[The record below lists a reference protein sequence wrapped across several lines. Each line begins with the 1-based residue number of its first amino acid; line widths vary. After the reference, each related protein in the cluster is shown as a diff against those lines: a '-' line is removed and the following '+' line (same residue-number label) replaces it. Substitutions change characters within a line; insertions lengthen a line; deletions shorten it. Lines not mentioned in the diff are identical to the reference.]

1 MTDKVFT
8 TAENNTWAHT
18 LPGKMTSACVA
29 LVAPDNHVLMVK
41 ASYKNEWTFPSGV
54 VDMGESPAQAAQR
67 ELAEE
72 TGLALELSPQD
83 IVAVIYTGSD
93 GASRDRFNIAF
104 CKELPAQLPLTAL
117 AIPNDE
123 ITAAEWVP
131 FPKVAQKA
139 GGRASYHIL
148 QARLTGELQDMYN
161 EILPM
166 RRSGIFTEDA
176 ISH

>member
-1 MTDKVFT
+1 MAGTVFT

-29 LVAPDNHVLMVK
+29 LVAPGNHVLMVK

-54 VDMGESPAQAAQR
+54 VDIGES
-67 ELAEE
+67 
-72 TGLALELSPQD
+72 
-83 IVAVIYTGSD
+83 
-93 GASRDRFNIAF
+93 
-104 CKELPAQLPLTAL
+104 PAQLPLTAL

-131 FPKVAQKA
+131 FPQVAQKA

-166 RRSGIFTEDA
+166 RRSGTFTEDA

>member
-1 MTDKVFT
+1 MAGTVFT
-8 TAENNTWAHT
+8 TAENNTWAYT

-29 LVAPDNHVLMVK
+29 LVAPGNYVLMVK

-54 VDMGESPAQAAQR
+54 VDMGESPVQAAQR
-67 ELAEE
+67 D
-72 TGLALELSPQD
+72 LALELSPQD

-93 GASRDRFNIAF
+93 GTSRDRFNIAF
-104 CKELPAQLPLTAL
+104 CKELPAQLPPTAL

-123 ITAAEWVP
+123 IIAAEWVP
-131 FPKVAQKA
+131 FPQVAQKA

-148 QARLTGELQDMYN
+148 QARLTGELQDIYN

>member
-1 MTDKVFT
+1 
-8 TAENNTWAHT
+8 
-18 LPGKMTSACVA
+18 MTSACVA
-29 LVAPDNHVLMVK
+29 LVAPGNHVLMVK

-93 GASRDRFNIAF
+93 GTSRDRFNIAF

-131 FPKVAQKA
+131 FPQVAQKA